1 MIEVNNLVKRYG
13 SITAIDDISFSVS
26 SGEIFGILG
35 PNGAGKTTTM
45 EIIEGL
51 QKPTSGSTSVLG
63 IDTQR
68 EPNKIKERIGV
79 QLQASAFFDL
89 LTLKEIL
96 TLFGSFYKKSVPYGD
111 LLTKV
116 GLADRS
122 GSTLKKLSGGQKQRF
137 TFAASLVNDPAL
149 VILDEPTT
157 GLDPQARRNVWQL
170 IREIHGDGKT
180 VVLTT
185 HYMEEAEVLCDRV
198 AIMDAGRIA
207 TLDTPSNLLESL
219 AAPQVLKVVTSRP
232 LAASEIEGLKT
243 SPDDTLGGEGT
254 TYQLQVKNGPAALAH
269 VMDWAVGLDVAI
281 EHLELLPATL
291 EDVFLELTGKDL
303 RD

>member
-13 SITAIDDISFSVS
+13 SITAINDISFSVS
-26 SGEIFGILG
+26 RGEIFGILG

-51 QKPTSGSTSVLG
+51 QRPTSGSTSVLG

-96 TLFGSFYKKSVPYGD
+96 TLFGSFYKKSVPYGE
-111 LLTKV
+111 LLAKV
-116 GLADRS
+116 GLGDRS
-122 GSTLKKLSGGQKQRF
+122 SSTLKKLSGGQKQRF
-137 TFAASLVNDPAL
+137 TFAASLVNDPEM

-198 AIMDAGRIA
+198 AIMDAGLIA
-207 TLDTPSNLLESL
+207 ALDTPSNLLKTL
-219 AAPQVLKVVTSRP
+219 VAPQVLKVVTSRP
-232 LAASEIEGLKT
+232 LAADETEELKI
-243 SPDDTLGGEGT
+243 SPEDTLVGDGT
-254 TYQLQVKNGPAALAH
+254 TYQIQVKNSPAALAH
-269 VMDWAVGLDVAI
+269 VMDWAVGRDVAI
-281 EHLELLPATL
+281 EHLELVPATL